1 MALAEFS
8 VQDLRCIERA
18 ELALQPGSNLIFG
31 ANGAGKTSLLEAIFL
46 LGRGRSFRT
55 RLSERLIRH
64 GQPQFRV
71 VGRTGPPTIAF
82 RQDGLGAALG
92 GTAIEAGATLRGA
105 IPHALGL
112 EVSRDGGTR
121 ARLDAQ
127 NVRSLAELATAFP
140 VQVLDPDA
148 HRLIE
153 DSATRRRRWLDWAVF
168 HVEPGFGGTW
178 ARYARALQQRNA
190 VLRAGQG
197 DLSIWDLELVKDGE
211 QITAARRGVL
221 EALKPY
227 WADVSRALLDDD
239 LTLSFQAGWDRD
251 TTLVA
256 ALAEAGARDRLRK
269 TTTVGPHRA
278 DVVMRIRGKPV
289 REVLS
294 RGQQKL
300 AAVAMTLCQL
310 EYLKH
315 EHEVLPTLL
324 LDDPSAELDKTRLD
338 RFIARV
344 RALDTQLVV
353 TALDRDFSLFGTPD
367 AVFHVEQGQV
377 GAG

>member
-1 MALAEFS
+1 MALAELI
-8 VQDLRCIERA
+8 VEDLRCVERA
-18 ELALQPGSNLIFG
+18 ELTLQPGSNLIFG
-31 ANGAGKTSLLEAIFL
+31 ANGAGKTSLLEAVFL

-64 GQPQFRV
+64 GQPQLRV
-71 VGRTGPPTIAF
+71 VGRTGSSGDSG
-82 RQDGLGAALG
+82 RDGRPQR
-92 GTAIEAGATLRGA
+92 TW
-105 IPHALGL
+105 IPHSLGV
-112 EVSRDGGTR
+112 EVSREGGSR
-121 ARLDAQ
+121 ARLDSQ

-153 DSATRRRRWLDWAVF
+153 DSATRRRRWLDWVVF
-168 HVEPGFGGTW
+168 HVEPGFAVTW
-178 ARYARALQQRNA
+178 TRFTRALQQRNA

-197 DLSIWDLELVKDGE
+197 DLGIWDIELVRDGE
-211 QITAARRGVL
+211 RITEARRRVL

-227 WADVSRALLDDD
+227 WTDVSRMLLDDD
-239 LTLSFQAGWDRD
+239 LTLGFLSGWDRE
-251 TTLVA
+251 TTLAA
-256 ALAEAGARDRLRK
+256 ALVEAGPRDRLRK

-278 DVVMRIRGKPV
+278 DVAMRIRGKPV

-310 EYLKH
+310 EYLKN

-324 LDDPSAELDKTRLD
+324 LDDPSAELDRTRLD

-344 RALDTQLVV
+344 KRLETQLVV
-353 TALDRDFSLFGTPD
+353 TALDRDFSLFGAPD
-367 AVFHVEQGQV
+367 ALFHVEQGRLSSV
-377 GAG
+377 

>member
-1 MALAEFS
+1 MALAELS
-8 VQDLRCIERA
+8 VEDLRCIERA
-18 ELALQPGSNLIFG
+18 ELTLQPGSNLIFG

-55 RLSERLIRH
+55 RLGERLIRH

-71 VGRTGPPTIAF
+71 VGRTGSLVAGHRAVDASSGSVSDGR
-82 RQDGLGAALG
+82 RQR
-92 GTAIEAGATLRGA
+92 TW
-105 IPHALGL
+105 IPHSLGV
-112 EVSRDGGTR
+112 EVSREGGSR
-121 ARLDAQ
+121 ARLDSQ

-153 DSATRRRRWLDWAVF
+153 DSATRRRRWLDWVVF
-168 HVEPGFGGTW
+168 HVEPGFAGTW
-178 ARYARALQQRNA
+178 ARFSRALQQRNA

-197 DLSIWDLELVKDGE
+197 DVGIWDVELIRDGE
-211 QITAARRGVL
+211 RITEARRRVL

-227 WADVSRALLDDD
+227 WTDISRMLLDDD
-239 LTLSFQAGWDRD
+239 LTLGFLSGWDRE
-251 TTLVA
+251 TTLTA
-256 ALAEAGARDRLRK
+256 ALNEAVPRDRLRK

-278 DVVMRIRGKPV
+278 DVAIRIRGKPV

-310 EYLKH
+310 EYLKN
-315 EHEVLPTLL
+315 EHDVLPTLL
-324 LDDPSAELDKTRLD
+324 LDDPSAELDRTRLD

-344 RALDTQLVV
+344 KGLETQLVV

-367 AVFHVEQGQV
+367 ALFHVEQGRLSRI
-377 GAG
+377 